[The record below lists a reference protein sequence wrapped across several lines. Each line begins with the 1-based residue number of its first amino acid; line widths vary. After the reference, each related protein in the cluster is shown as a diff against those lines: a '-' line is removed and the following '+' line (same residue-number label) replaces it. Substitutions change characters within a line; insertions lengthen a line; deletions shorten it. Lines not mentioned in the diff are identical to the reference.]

1 MRWLCQ
7 VVDQMSMT
15 LEKIAAGDVSRI
27 LAEQGIP
34 KDKPVTVLVDEDMAE
49 VARRIRAKAKAR
61 GMTDEAFEA
70 LTKDL

>member
-1 MRWLCQ
+1 
-7 VVDQMSMT
+7 MST
-15 LEKIAAGDVSRI
+15 TFEKIAADDVSRI

-34 KDKPVTVLVDEDMAE
+34 KDKSVMIFVDEDMAE

-61 GMTDEAFEA
+61 GMTDEVFEA